1 MIFTLKQNSRRFI
14 ILLISILLIIA
25 AFWIIMGFASAKT
38 ATSPEQDAVSSK
50 QEAVLSEQNSENM
63 QILSGAIDVEGKG
76 ISITLADNELHKND
90 IHYIV
95 HDEDITILV
104 NQLYAAGA
112 EVISVN
118 DERLIPISK
127 IKADGALIKVN
138 KNDYGSP
145 FIIKAIG
152 DPVIL
157 SDALAADKSYVSS
170 LRNYVGVKIEKV
182 DKLLVPRYKGDIH
195 FEFAKPVKN

>member
-1 MIFTLKQNSRRFI
+1 MILTFKQNSRRFI
-14 ILLISILLIIA
+14 VLLISILAIIA
-25 AFWIIMGFASAKT
+25 AFWIIMGSTSAKT
-38 ATSPEQDAVSSK
+38 TVSPEQD
-50 QEAVLSEQNSENM
+50 AVLSEQNSENM

-76 ISITLADNELHKND
+76 ISITLTDNESNKND

-104 NQLYAAGA
+104 NQLNAAGA

-118 DERLIPISK
+118 DERLISTSK
-127 IKADGALIKVN
+127 IKANGMLIKVN
-138 KNDYGSP
+138 NSDYSSP

-152 DPVIL
+152 DPDIL
-157 SDALAADKSYVSS
+157 SDALEADKSYASS
-170 LRNYVGVKIEKV
+170 LRNYVGVKIEKEN
-182 DKLLVPRYKGDIH
+182 KLLIPRYKGNVY